1 MPSKTNLLK
10 RQVITSGIWEICQTH
25 HEDVT
30 HALYLCPKLE
40 AQWNQVPLWNHSKLR
55 HSPCF
60 VNLLA
65 DNRDSTLFSMVIWA
79 LWNLRNNLRLGKQTS
94 TLEQI
99 LQEAKEQLLE
109 FTMPHTSAPSP
120 SMSSVTSCCPP
131 DTSRYKINFDVAIFD
146 KANCVGVG
154 VVIRNEARSV
164 MASLSQQ
171 IPLPF
176 IRGGTRNFC
185 LGSQD

>member
-146 KANCVGVG
+146 KANCAGVG
-154 VVIRNEARSV
+154 VVIRNEARLV